1 MSSTRTTSTSSSSS
15 RQGLIRHSSSISE
28 QCSCP
33 AATHEKA
40 HKPAHVT
47 LRRTNRVRH
56 IHKAQPF
63 EHFVEA
69 LESDGCVVVQDFVSP
84 LLSRHVHDA
93 DAANLERQVDEGQAQ
108 ITRLD
113 DDSLVRESLL
123 SDSLF
128 QTLVLHFLGLETI
141 SWKDQNV
148 TLKGTKPRVSSSCTR
163 DLNSSPI
170 DVPSLHR
177 ADSVHHTR
185 HAATPKYEY
194 QSRRETNLGIVV
206 PELDSLSGFIPIKTI
221 PGSHLWDDQ
230 KPDLSRGVKET
241 ELRAGEAL
249 ILLGSLYH
257 EVSVSD
263 VPNHIRPEA
272 SRTRSGTVN
281 QRLMHEIWMCSGIYR
296 PAHEIE
302 SDEDDP

>member
-1 MSSTRTTSTSSSSS
+1 
-15 RQGLIRHSSSISE
+15 
-28 QCSCP
+28 
-33 AATHEKA
+33 
-40 HKPAHVT
+40 
-47 LRRTNRVRH
+47 VRH

-84 LLSRHVHDA
+84 HLSRYVHDA

-108 ITRLD
+108 ITRQD
-113 DDSLVRESLL
+113 DNSLVRESLL

-128 QTLVLHFLGLETI
+128 QTLTLHFLGLETI

-148 TLKGTKPRVSSSCTR
+148 TLKSTKPRVSSSCTR
-163 DLNSSPI
+163 DLNSPPI

-185 HAATPKYEY
+185 HAATSKYEY
-194 QSRRETNLGIVV
+194 QSRRETNLGILV
-206 PELDSLSGFIPIKTI
+206 PELNSLSGSVPIKTI

-230 KPDLSRGVKET
+230 KPDLSRGVKEI

-249 ILLGSLYH
+249 ILFGSLYH
-257 EVSVSD
+257 EVAVSVMPRY
-263 VPNHIRPEA
+263 VPPEA
-272 SRTRSGTVN
+272 SRTRSGTVKEK
-281 QRLMHEIWMCSGIYR
+281 LVHEVWMCSGIHR